1 MQEEVLKYAKE
12 STMISLNYSLSLL
25 KQSVEDFVKEFDN
38 RLDVIQKVGGDL
50 DLSEKQHLM
59 EQKSLLEA
67 VELSD
72 ISASYTTDKAL
83 KDLCQ
88 LVPPL
93 NELTDWAKSNLVEL
107 GNALKT
113 LGDAELEEI
122 CKDVMKEIKK
132 FNKPVS
138 DLLDEIAF
146 ITEKLKRA
154 KLLVA

>member
-25 KQSVEDFVKEFDN
+25 KQSVKQFVEGFDN
-38 RLDVIQKVGGDL
+38 RLDAIQKVGGDL
-50 DLSEKQHLM
+50 ELSEKQHLM
-59 EQKSLLEA
+59 EQKTLMEA

-72 ISASYTTDKAL
+72 IGASYATDTAL

-107 GNALKT
+107 GNALNT
-113 LGDAELEEI
+113 LGDAELEEV
-122 CKDVMKEIKK
+122 CKDVMKEIEE
-132 FNKPVS
+132 FSKPVS
-138 DLLDEIAF
+138 ELLNEIAF

>member
-25 KQSVEDFVKEFDN
+25 KQSVEQFVEGFDN
-38 RLDVIQKVGGDL
+38 RLDAIQKVGGDL
-50 DLSEKQHLM
+50 ELSEKQHLM
-59 EQKSLLEA
+59 EQKTLMEA

-72 ISASYTTDKAL
+72 ISASYTTDTAL

-88 LVPPL
+88 LVSPL

-107 GNALKT
+107 GNALNT
-113 LGDAELEEI
+113 LGDAELKEI
-122 CKDVMKEIKK
+122 CKNVMKEIEE
-132 FNKPVS
+132 FSKPVS
-138 DLLDEIAF
+138 ELLNEIAF